1 MIPQEFAKEVA
12 PDMGRYLI
20 RRFLFAIITLLLA
33 SMIVFGLSR
42 VAGDPLIVFAKP
54 GGYGMSEQRV
64 ADLSK
69 KLGLDKPLVVQY
81 LIWLGR
87 VLTGDLGKTI
97 VAETPVSR
105 LIGQRII
112 PTLQLGL
119 ASSIFAIGL
128 GLPLGIVSA
137 VKRGTFWDY
146 FGRTVALGGQA
157 APTFW
162 IALLAILLFAVT
174 LGWLPAAT
182 AGPDDVP
189 IWNWGKF
196 KYLIMPAVTLGWGP
210 AAAILRLTRSSML
223 DVLDSEYVKLA
234 RAKGVGS
241 TVVVWKHAFRN
252 AVLQPLTVAAL
263 TLAGFI
269 TGAVVIERIFA
280 WPGIGQLTI
289 NAVWNN
295 DFPTLTS
302 TVLILTAV
310 YVAMNFMADIA
321 YVYLNPVIRY
331 K

>member
-1 MIPQEFAKEVA
+1 MS
-12 PDMGRYLI
+12 RYLI

-42 VAGDPLIVFAKP
+42 LAGDPLLIYAKP
-54 GGYGMSEQRV
+54 GGYGMSPQRV

-69 KLGLDKPLVVQY
+69 KLGLDKPLAVQY
-81 LIWLGR
+81 LMWLGR

-97 VAETPVSR
+97 VSETPVSR
-105 LIGQRII
+105 LVGERIM

-119 ASSIFAIGL
+119 TSSIFAIAL
-128 GLPLGIVSA
+128 GLPLGVISA
-137 VKRGTFWDY
+137 VKKGSVWDY
-146 FGRTVALGGQA
+146 VARVIALVGQA
-157 APTFW
+157 APQFW
-162 IALLAILLFAVT
+162 IALMAILLFAVT
-174 LGWLPAAT
+174 LGWLPVGT
-182 AGPDDVP
+182 SGPDDVSFFS
-189 IWNWGKF
+189 WAKLR
-196 KYLIMPAVTLGWGP
+196 YLVMPTVTLGWGP

-223 DVLDSEYVKLA
+223 DVMDSEYVKLA
-234 RAKGVGS
+234 RAKGVS
-241 TVVVWKHAFRN
+241 SNLVIWKHAFRN

-263 TLAGFI
+263 TLAGFV

-310 YVAMNFMADIA
+310 YVVLNFVADIG
-321 YVYLNPVIRY
+321 YMWLNPVIRY

>member
-1 MIPQEFAKEVA
+1 
-12 PDMGRYLI
+12 MGRYLI

-42 VAGDPLIVFAKP
+42 LAGDPLLIYAKP
-54 GGYGMSEQRV
+54 GGYGMSPQRV

-69 KLGLDKPLVVQY
+69 KLGLDKPLAVQY
-81 LIWLGR
+81 LMWLGR

-97 VAETPVSR
+97 VSETPVSR
-105 LIGQRII
+105 LVGERIM

-119 ASSIFAIGL
+119 TSSIFAIVL
-128 GLPLGIVSA
+128 GLPLGVISA
-137 VKRGTFWDY
+137 VKKGSVWDY
-146 FGRTVALGGQA
+146 VARIIALVGQA
-157 APTFW
+157 APQFW
-162 IALLAILLFAVT
+162 IALMAILLFAVT
-174 LGWLPAAT
+174 LGWLPVGT
-182 AGPDDVP
+182 SGPDDVSFFS
-189 IWNWGKF
+189 WAKLR
-196 KYLIMPAVTLGWGP
+196 YLVMPTVTLGWGP

-223 DVLDSEYVKLA
+223 DVMDSEYVKLA
-234 RAKGVGS
+234 RAKGVS
-241 TVVVWKHAFRN
+241 SNLVIWKHAFRN

-263 TLAGFI
+263 TLAGFV

-310 YVAMNFMADIA
+310 YVVLNFVADIG
-321 YVYLNPVIRY
+321 YMWLNPVIRY

>member
-1 MIPQEFAKEVA
+1 
-12 PDMGRYLI
+12 MGRYLI
-20 RRFLFAIITLLLA
+20 RRFMFAIITLLLA

-42 VAGDPLIVFAKP
+42 LAGDPLLIYAKP
-54 GGYGMSEQRV
+54 GGYGMSPQRV

-81 LIWLGR
+81 FMWLGR

-105 LIGQRII
+105 LVGQRMI
-112 PTLQLGL
+112 PTLQLGV
-119 ASSIFAIGL
+119 AGAIFAIGV
-128 GLPLGIVSA
+128 GLPLGVISA
-137 VKRGTFWDY
+137 VKRGSGWDY
-146 FGRTVALGGQA
+146 VARVLALVGQA
-157 APTFW
+157 APQFW
-162 IALLAILLFAVT
+162 IAMMAILLFAVT
-174 LGWLPAAT
+174 LGWLPVGT
-182 AGPDDVP
+182 AGPDDVSFF
-189 IWNWGKF
+189 NWARL

-234 RAKGVGS
+234 RAKGVS
-241 TVVVWKHAFRN
+241 SRSVIWKHAFRN

-280 WPGIGQLTI
+280 WPGIGKLTLD
-289 NAVWNN
+289 AVWNN

-302 TVLILTAV
+302 TVLILTAI
-310 YVAMNFMADIA
+310 YVGMNFLADMA
-321 YVYLNPVIRY
+321 YVYLNPTIRY

>member
-1 MIPQEFAKEVA
+1 
-12 PDMGRYLI
+12 MGRYLI

-42 VAGDPLIVFAKP
+42 LAGDPLLIYAKP
-54 GGYGMSEQRV
+54 GGYGMSPQRV

-69 KLGLDKPLVVQY
+69 KLGLDKPLAVQY
-81 LIWLGR
+81 LMWLGR

-97 VAETPVSR
+97 VSETPVSR
-105 LIGQRII
+105 LVGERIM

-119 ASSIFAIGL
+119 TSSIFAIVL
-128 GLPLGIVSA
+128 GLPLGVISA
-137 VKRGTFWDY
+137 VKKGSVWDY
-146 FGRTVALGGQA
+146 VARIIALVGQA
-157 APTFW
+157 APQFW
-162 IALLAILLFAVT
+162 IALMAILLFAVT
-174 LGWLPAAT
+174 LGWLPVGT
-182 AGPDDVP
+182 SGPDDVFFFS
-189 IWNWGKF
+189 WAKLR
-196 KYLIMPAVTLGWGP
+196 YLVMPTITLGWGP

-223 DVLDSEYVKLA
+223 DVMDSEYVRLA
-234 RAKGVGS
+234 RAKGVS
-241 TVVVWKHAFRN
+241 SNVVIWKHAFRN

-263 TLAGFI
+263 TLAGFV

-310 YVAMNFMADIA
+310 YVVLNFVADIG
-321 YVYLNPVIRY
+321 YMWLNPVIRY

>member
-1 MIPQEFAKEVA
+1 
-12 PDMGRYLI
+12 MGRYLI

-42 VAGDPLIVFAKP
+42 LAGDPLLIYAKP
-54 GGYGMSEQRV
+54 GGYGMSPQRV

-69 KLGLDKPLVVQY
+69 KLGLDKPLAVQY
-81 LIWLGR
+81 LMWLGR

-97 VAETPVSR
+97 VSETPVSR
-105 LIGQRII
+105 LVGERIM

-119 ASSIFAIGL
+119 TSSIFAIAL
-128 GLPLGIVSA
+128 GLPLGVISA
-137 VKRGTFWDY
+137 VKKGSVWDY
-146 FGRTVALGGQA
+146 VARIIALVGQA
-157 APTFW
+157 APQFW
-162 IALLAILLFAVT
+162 IALMAILLFAVT
-174 LGWLPAAT
+174 LGWLPVGT
-182 AGPDDVP
+182 SGPDDVSFFS
-189 IWNWGKF
+189 WAKL
-196 KYLIMPAVTLGWGP
+196 KYLVMPTVTLGWGP

-223 DVLDSEYVKLA
+223 DVMDSEYVKLA
-234 RAKGVGS
+234 RAKGVS
-241 TVVVWKHAFRN
+241 SNLVIWKHAFRN

-263 TLAGFI
+263 TLAGFV

-310 YVAMNFMADIA
+310 YVVLNFVADIG
-321 YVYLNPVIRY
+321 YMWLNPVIRY

>member
-1 MIPQEFAKEVA
+1 
-12 PDMGRYLI
+12 MGRYLI

-42 VAGDPLIVFAKP
+42 LAGDPLLIYAKP
-54 GGYGMSEQRV
+54 GGYGMSPQRV

-69 KLGLDKPLVVQY
+69 KLGLDKPLAVQY
-81 LIWLGR
+81 LMWLGR

-97 VAETPVSR
+97 VSETPVSR
-105 LIGQRII
+105 LVGERIM

-119 ASSIFAIGL
+119 TSSVFAIVL
-128 GLPLGIVSA
+128 GLPLGVISA
-137 VKRGTFWDY
+137 VKKGSVWDY
-146 FGRTVALGGQA
+146 VARIIALVGQA
-157 APTFW
+157 APQFW
-162 IALLAILLFAVT
+162 IALMAILLFAVT
-174 LGWLPAAT
+174 LGWLPVGT
-182 AGPDDVP
+182 SGPDDVSFFS
-189 IWNWGKF
+189 WAKLR
-196 KYLIMPAVTLGWGP
+196 YLVMPTVTLGWGP

-223 DVLDSEYVKLA
+223 DVMDSEYVKLA
-234 RAKGVGS
+234 RAKGVS
-241 TVVVWKHAFRN
+241 SNLVIWKHAFRN

-263 TLAGFI
+263 TLAGFV

-310 YVAMNFMADIA
+310 YVVLNFVADIG
-321 YVYLNPVIRY
+321 YMWLNPVIRY

>member
-1 MIPQEFAKEVA
+1 
-12 PDMGRYLI
+12 MGRYLI

-42 VAGDPLIVFAKP
+42 LAGDPLLIYAKP
-54 GGYGMSEQRV
+54 GGYGMSPQRV

-69 KLGLDKPLVVQY
+69 KLGLDKPLAVQY
-81 LIWLGR
+81 LMWLGR

-97 VAETPVSR
+97 VSETPVSR
-105 LIGQRII
+105 LVGERIM

-119 ASSIFAIGL
+119 TSSIFAIVL
-128 GLPLGIVSA
+128 GLPLGVISA
-137 VKRGTFWDY
+137 VKKGSVWDY
-146 FGRTVALGGQA
+146 VARIIALVGQA
-157 APTFW
+157 APQFW
-162 IALLAILLFAVT
+162 IALMAILLFAVT
-174 LGWLPAAT
+174 LGWLPVGT
-182 AGPDDVP
+182 SGPDDVFFFS
-189 IWNWGKF
+189 WAKLR
-196 KYLIMPAVTLGWGP
+196 YLVMPTITLGWGP

-223 DVLDSEYVKLA
+223 DVMDSEYVRLA
-234 RAKGVGS
+234 RAKGVS
-241 TVVVWKHAFRN
+241 SNVVIWKHAFRN

-263 TLAGFI
+263 TLAGFV

-310 YVAMNFMADIA
+310 YVILNFMADIG
-321 YVYLNPVIRY
+321 YMWLNPVIRY

>member
-1 MIPQEFAKEVA
+1 
-12 PDMGRYLI
+12 MGRYLI

-42 VAGDPLIVFAKP
+42 LAGDPLLIYAKP
-54 GGYGMSEQRV
+54 GGYGMSPQRV

-69 KLGLDKPLVVQY
+69 KLGLDKPLAVQY
-81 LIWLGR
+81 LMWLGR

-97 VAETPVSR
+97 VSETPVSR
-105 LIGQRII
+105 LVGERIM

-119 ASSIFAIGL
+119 TSSVFAIVL
-128 GLPLGIVSA
+128 GLPLGVISA
-137 VKRGTFWDY
+137 VKKGSVWDY
-146 FGRTVALGGQA
+146 VARIIALVGQA
-157 APTFW
+157 APQFW
-162 IALLAILLFAVT
+162 IALMAILLFAVT
-174 LGWLPAAT
+174 LGWLPVGT
-182 AGPDDVP
+182 SGPDDVSFFS
-189 IWNWGKF
+189 WAKL
-196 KYLIMPAVTLGWGP
+196 KYLVMPTVTLGWGP

-223 DVLDSEYVKLA
+223 DVMDSEYVKLA
-234 RAKGVGS
+234 RAKGVS
-241 TVVVWKHAFRN
+241 SNLVIWKHAFRN

-263 TLAGFI
+263 TLAGFV

-310 YVAMNFMADIA
+310 YVVLNFVADIG
-321 YVYLNPVIRY
+321 YMWLNPVIRY

>member
-1 MIPQEFAKEVA
+1 MS
-12 PDMGRYLI
+12 RYLI

-42 VAGDPLIVFAKP
+42 LAGDPLLIYAKP
-54 GGYGMSEQRV
+54 GGYGMSPQRV

-69 KLGLDKPLVVQY
+69 KLGLDKPLAVQY
-81 LIWLGR
+81 LMWLGR

-97 VAETPVSR
+97 VSETPVSR
-105 LIGQRII
+105 LVGERIM

-119 ASSIFAIGL
+119 TSSIFAIVL
-128 GLPLGIVSA
+128 GLPLGVISA
-137 VKRGTFWDY
+137 VKKGSVWDY
-146 FGRTVALGGQA
+146 VSRIIALVGQA
-157 APTFW
+157 APQFW
-162 IALLAILLFAVT
+162 IALMAILLFAVT
-174 LGWLPAAT
+174 LGWLPVGT
-182 AGPDDVP
+182 AGPDDVSFFS
-189 IWNWGKF
+189 WAKLR
-196 KYLIMPAVTLGWGP
+196 YLVMPTVTLGWGP

-223 DVLDSEYVKLA
+223 DVMDSEYVKLA
-234 RAKGVGS
+234 RAKGVS
-241 TVVVWKHAFRN
+241 SNYVIWKHAFRN

-310 YVAMNFMADIA
+310 YVILNFVADIG
-321 YVYLNPVIRY
+321 YMWLNPVIRY

>member
-1 MIPQEFAKEVA
+1 
-12 PDMGRYLI
+12 MGRYLI

-42 VAGDPLIVFAKP
+42 LAGDPLLIYAKP
-54 GGYGMSEQRV
+54 GGYGMSPQRV

-69 KLGLDKPLVVQY
+69 KLGLDKPLAVQY
-81 LIWLGR
+81 LMWLGR

-97 VAETPVSR
+97 VSETPVSR
-105 LIGQRII
+105 LVGERIM

-119 ASSIFAIGL
+119 TSSVFAIAL
-128 GLPLGIVSA
+128 GLPLGVISA
-137 VKRGTFWDY
+137 VKKGSVWDY
-146 FGRTVALGGQA
+146 VARIIALVGQA
-157 APTFW
+157 APQFW
-162 IALLAILLFAVT
+162 IALMAILLFAVT
-174 LGWLPAAT
+174 LGWLPVGT
-182 AGPDDVP
+182 SGPDDVSFFS
-189 IWNWGKF
+189 WAKLR
-196 KYLIMPAVTLGWGP
+196 YLVMPTITLGWGP

-223 DVLDSEYVKLA
+223 DVMDSEYVKLA
-234 RAKGVGS
+234 RAKGVS
-241 TVVVWKHAFRN
+241 SNLVIWKHAFRN

-263 TLAGFI
+263 TLAGFV

-310 YVAMNFMADIA
+310 YVVLNFVADIG
-321 YVYLNPVIRY
+321 YMWLNPVIRY

>member
-1 MIPQEFAKEVA
+1 
-12 PDMGRYLI
+12 MGRYLI

-42 VAGDPLIVFAKP
+42 MAGDPLIVFAKP
-54 GGYGMSEQRV
+54 GGYGMSPERV

-69 KLGLDKPLVVQY
+69 KLGLDKPLAVQY

-87 VLTGDLGKTI
+87 VVTGDLGKTI

-105 LIGQRII
+105 LVGQRII

-128 GLPLGIVSA
+128 GLPLGVLSA
-137 VKRGTFWDY
+137 VKRGSLWDY
-146 FGRTVALGGQA
+146 FGRTVALVGQA

-162 IALLAILLFAVT
+162 VALLAILFFAVT
-174 LGWLPAAT
+174 LGWLPAALS
-182 AGPDDVP
+182 GPDDVP
-189 IWNWGKF
+189 VWKWEKF
-196 KYLIMPAVTLGWGP
+196 KYLILPSVTLGWGP

-223 DVLDSEYVKLA
+223 EVLDSEYVKLA
-234 RAKGVGS
+234 RAKGVHS
-241 TVVVWKHAFRN
+241 RTVIWKHAFRN

-310 YVAMNFMADIA
+310 YVAMNFMADMA
-321 YVYLNPVIRY
+321 YAYLNPVIRS

>member
-1 MIPQEFAKEVA
+1 
-12 PDMGRYLI
+12 MGRYLI

-42 VAGDPLIVFAKP
+42 LAGDPLLIYAKP
-54 GGYGMSEQRV
+54 GGYGMSPQRV

-69 KLGLDKPLVVQY
+69 KLGLDKPLAVQY
-81 LIWLGR
+81 LMWLGR

-97 VAETPVSR
+97 VSETPVSR
-105 LIGQRII
+105 LVGERIM

-119 ASSIFAIGL
+119 TSSVFAIVL
-128 GLPLGIVSA
+128 GLPLGVISA
-137 VKRGTFWDY
+137 VKKGSVWDY
-146 FGRTVALGGQA
+146 VARIIALVGQA
-157 APTFW
+157 APQFW
-162 IALLAILLFAVT
+162 IALMAILLFAVT
-174 LGWLPAAT
+174 LGWLPVGT
-182 AGPDDVP
+182 SGPDDVFFFS
-189 IWNWGKF
+189 WAKLR
-196 KYLIMPAVTLGWGP
+196 YLVMPTITLGWGP

-223 DVLDSEYVKLA
+223 DVMDSEYVRLA
-234 RAKGVGS
+234 RAKGVS
-241 TVVVWKHAFRN
+241 SNVVIWKHAFRN

-263 TLAGFI
+263 TLAGFV

-310 YVAMNFMADIA
+310 YVVLNFVADIG
-321 YVYLNPVIRY
+321 YMWLNPVIRY

>member
-1 MIPQEFAKEVA
+1 
-12 PDMGRYLI
+12 MGRYLI

-42 VAGDPLIVFAKP
+42 LAGDPLLIYAKP
-54 GGYGMSEQRV
+54 GGYGMSPQRV

-69 KLGLDKPLVVQY
+69 KLGLDKPLAVQY
-81 LIWLGR
+81 LMWLGR

-97 VAETPVSR
+97 VSETPVSR
-105 LIGQRII
+105 LVGERIM

-119 ASSIFAIGL
+119 TSSVFAIVL
-128 GLPLGIVSA
+128 GLPLGVISA
-137 VKRGTFWDY
+137 VKKGSVWDY
-146 FGRTVALGGQA
+146 VARIIALVGQA
-157 APTFW
+157 APQFW
-162 IALLAILLFAVT
+162 IALMAILLFAVT
-174 LGWLPAAT
+174 LGWLPVGT
-182 AGPDDVP
+182 SGPDDVSFFS
-189 IWNWGKF
+189 WAKLR
-196 KYLIMPAVTLGWGP
+196 YLVMPTVTLGWGP

-223 DVLDSEYVKLA
+223 DVMDSEYVKLA
-234 RAKGVGS
+234 RAKGVS
-241 TVVVWKHAFRN
+241 SNLVIWKHAFRN

-263 TLAGFI
+263 TLADFV

-310 YVAMNFMADIA
+310 YVVLNFVADIG
-321 YVYLNPVIRY
+321 YMWLNPVIRY

>member
-1 MIPQEFAKEVA
+1 
-12 PDMGRYLI
+12 MGRYLV

-42 VAGDPLIVFAKP
+42 LAGDPLLIYAKP
-54 GGYGMSEQRV
+54 GGYGMSPQRV

-69 KLGLDKPLVVQY
+69 KLGLDKPLAVQY

-97 VAETPVSR
+97 VSETPVSR
-105 LIGQRII
+105 LVGERIM

-119 ASSIFAIGL
+119 TSSVFAIAL
-128 GLPLGIVSA
+128 GLPLGVISA
-137 VKRGTFWDY
+137 VKKGSVWDY
-146 FGRTVALGGQA
+146 VARVIALVGQA
-157 APTFW
+157 APQFW
-162 IALLAILLFAVT
+162 IALMAILLFAVT
-174 LGWLPAAT
+174 LGWLPVGT
-182 AGPDDVP
+182 SGPDDVSFFT
-189 IWNWGKF
+189 WAKL
-196 KYLIMPAVTLGWGP
+196 KYLVMPTVTLGWGP

-223 DVLDSEYVKLA
+223 DVMDSEYVKLA
-234 RAKGVGS
+234 RAKGVDS
-241 TVVVWKHAFRN
+241 RLVIWKHAFRN

-310 YVAMNFMADIA
+310 YVILNFVADIG
-321 YVYLNPVIRY
+321 YMWLNPVIRY

>member
-1 MIPQEFAKEVA
+1 
-12 PDMGRYLI
+12 MGRYLI

-42 VAGDPLIVFAKP
+42 LAGDPLLIYAKP
-54 GGYGMSEQRV
+54 GGYGMSPQRV

-69 KLGLDKPLVVQY
+69 KLGLDKPLAVQY
-81 LIWLGR
+81 LMWLGR

-97 VAETPVSR
+97 VSETPVSR
-105 LIGQRII
+105 LVGERIM

-119 ASSIFAIGL
+119 TSSVFAIVL
-128 GLPLGIVSA
+128 GLPLGVISA
-137 VKRGTFWDY
+137 VKKGSVWDY
-146 FGRTVALGGQA
+146 VARIIALVGQA
-157 APTFW
+157 APQFW
-162 IALLAILLFAVT
+162 IALMAILLFAVT
-174 LGWLPAAT
+174 LGWLPVGT
-182 AGPDDVP
+182 SGPDDVSFFS
-189 IWNWGKF
+189 WAKLR
-196 KYLIMPAVTLGWGP
+196 YLVMPTVTLGWGP

-223 DVLDSEYVKLA
+223 DVMDSEYVKLA
-234 RAKGVGS
+234 RAKGVS
-241 TVVVWKHAFRN
+241 SNYVIWKHAFRN

-310 YVAMNFMADIA
+310 YVILNFVADIG
-321 YVYLNPVIRY
+321 YMWLNPVIRY

>member
-1 MIPQEFAKEVA
+1 
-12 PDMGRYLI
+12 MGKYLL

-42 VAGDPLIVFAKP
+42 LAGDPLLIYAKP
-54 GGYGMSEQRV
+54 GGYGMSPQRV

-69 KLGLDKPLVVQY
+69 KLGLDKPLAVQY
-81 LIWLGR
+81 LMWLGR
-87 VLTGDLGKTI
+87 VMTGDLGKTI
-97 VAETPVSR
+97 VSETPVSR
-105 LIGQRII
+105 LVGERIM

-119 ASSIFAIGL
+119 TSSVFAIAL
-128 GLPLGIVSA
+128 GLPLGVISA
-137 VKRGTFWDY
+137 VKKGSVWDY
-146 FGRTVALGGQA
+146 VARVIALVGQA
-157 APTFW
+157 APQFW
-162 IALLAILLFAVT
+162 IALMAILLFAVT
-174 LGWLPAAT
+174 LGWLPVGT
-182 AGPDDVP
+182 SGPDDVSFFS
-189 IWNWGKF
+189 WAKL
-196 KYLIMPAVTLGWGP
+196 KYLVMPTVTLGWGP

-223 DVLDSEYVKLA
+223 DVMDSEYVKLA
-234 RAKGVGS
+234 RAKGVDS
-241 TVVVWKHAFRN
+241 RLVIWKHAFRN

-310 YVAMNFMADIA
+310 YVILNFMADIG
-321 YVYLNPVIRY
+321 YMWLNPVIRY

>member
-1 MIPQEFAKEVA
+1 
-12 PDMGRYLI
+12 MGRYLI

-42 VAGDPLIVFAKP
+42 LAGDPLLIYAKP
-54 GGYGMSEQRV
+54 GGYGMSPQRV

-69 KLGLDKPLVVQY
+69 KLGLDKPLAVQY
-81 LIWLGR
+81 LMWLGR

-97 VAETPVSR
+97 VSETPVSR
-105 LIGQRII
+105 LVGERIM

-119 ASSIFAIGL
+119 TSSIFAIAL
-128 GLPLGIVSA
+128 GLPLGVISA
-137 VKRGTFWDY
+137 VKKGSVWDY
-146 FGRTVALGGQA
+146 VARIIALVGQA
-157 APTFW
+157 APQFW
-162 IALLAILLFAVT
+162 IALMAILLFAVT
-174 LGWLPAAT
+174 LGWLPVGT
-182 AGPDDVP
+182 SGPDDVSFFS
-189 IWNWGKF
+189 WAKLR
-196 KYLIMPAVTLGWGP
+196 YLVMPTVTLGWGP

-223 DVLDSEYVKLA
+223 DVMDSEYVKLA
-234 RAKGVGS
+234 RAKGVS
-241 TVVVWKHAFRN
+241 SNLVIWKHAFRN

-263 TLAGFI
+263 TLAGFV

-310 YVAMNFMADIA
+310 YVVLNFVADIG
-321 YVYLNPVIRY
+321 YMWLNPVIRY

>member
-1 MIPQEFAKEVA
+1 MA
-12 PDMGRYLI
+12 RYLV

-42 VAGDPLIVFAKP
+42 LAGDPLLIYAKP
-54 GGYGMSEQRV
+54 GGYGMSPQRV
-64 ADLSK
+64 EDLSK
-69 KLGLDKPLVVQY
+69 KLGLDKPLAVQY
-81 LIWLGR
+81 LVWLGR
-87 VLTGDLGKTI
+87 VLTGDLGETI

-105 LIGQRII
+105 LIGQRMI

-119 ASSIFAIGL
+119 AASVFAIVL
-128 GLPLGIVSA
+128 GLPLGVVSA
-137 VKRGTFWDY
+137 VKRGTGWDY
-146 FGRTVALGGQA
+146 FARILALVGQA
-157 APTFW
+157 APQFW
-162 IALLAILLFAVT
+162 IAMMAILLFAII
-174 LGWLPAAT
+174 LGWLPVAT

-189 IWNWGKF
+189 LWNWGKLRYF
-196 KYLIMPAVTLGWGP
+196 VMPVVTLGWGP

-234 RAKGVGS
+234 RAKGVNS
-241 TVVVWKHAFRN
+241 NSVIWKHAFGN

-289 NAVWNN
+289 DAVWNN

-302 TVLILTAV
+302 TVLVLTAI
-310 YVAMNFMADIA
+310 YVGMNFLADIG
-321 YVYLNPVIRY
+321 YVYLNPTIRY
-331 K
+331 S